1 MIPITAVCDYFHQID
16 EVQQNERGDSTTHSV
31 HAFAEIKS
39 AFSNK
44 EAVQKEVK
52 AAISQKAT
60 LSCEVS
66 DSKTEV
72 RWYKDGKLLT
82 STKTL
87 HTESKGKG
95 RQLVMDSVEKK
106 DAGEY
111 TCEAGTEKVLFRI
124 HVAGG

>member
-1 MIPITAVCDYFHQID
+1 MNPITAECNCFHQTD
-16 EVQQNERGDSTTHSV
+16 GVQQNERGDSTTHSV
-31 HAFAEIKS
+31 HTFAEIKS

-72 RWYKDGKLLT
+72 RWYKDGKVLT

-87 HTESKGKG
+87 HTESKDKS
-95 RQLVMDSVEKK
+95 RQLVIDSIEKK

-111 TCEAGTEKVLFRI
+111 SCEAGTEKIAFTI
-124 HVAGG
+124 HVAGR